1 MLLKCR
7 CDDEQWL
14 SSLVVDTR
22 EISTSESRW
31 GIPSPSRGPGVTSRV
46 RATCR
51 CEKNNARTL
60 SRNEQDLDAGYAVPS
75 ADWRAIVD
83 MVKLCWYRDT
93 IKLAFCCVSNGRC
106 PCSVSVIGVDCSSLT
121 FASWKPSGVGA
132 DNASGVNAYR
142 RRAMWTRLTII
153 HDRTHCPLVLTATDE
168 RSPED

>member
-83 MVKLCWYRDT
+83 MVKLC
-93 IKLAFCCVSNGRC
+93 
-106 PCSVSVIGVDCSSLT
+106 
-121 FASWKPSGVGA
+121 
-132 DNASGVNAYR
+132 
-142 RRAMWTRLTII
+142 
-153 HDRTHCPLVLTATDE
+153 
-168 RSPED
+168 